1 MTYMGMDRDMEM
13 DMGMDMEMEMGHG
26 HAMATACNP
35 PHATHRMQPLHSSS
49 RPYGQGTSWLMY
61 FLSSPASVAGS
72 SGFAAKSE
80 KPISEHLVRVG

>member
-13 DMGMDMEMEMGHG
+13 DMGHG
-26 HAMATACNP
+26 HAMATACN
-35 PHATHRMQPLHSSS
+35 RYVRSS

-80 KPISEHLVRVG
+80 KPISEHLRIDGWIDR

>member
-1 MTYMGMDRDMEM
+1 MAPDSIMNMTWTWTMGMA
-13 DMGMDMEMEMGHG
+13 GG
-26 HAMATACNP
+26 MATACNLYVRR
-35 PHATHRMQPLHSSS
+35 H
-49 RPYGQGTSWLMY
+49 GTSWLMY